1 MTPKEKAI
9 ELVGSYVDI
18 MPSLDGQTGDEIM
31 KHAKECATLA
41 VKELV
46 ALSKWTASS
55 NRMAFWENVE
65 NEIQNINW
73 HIT

>member
-1 MTPKEKAI
+1 MFLNFSAA
-9 ELVGSYVDI
+9 
-18 MPSLDGQTGDEIM
+18 QTGDKIM

-46 ALSKWTASS
+46 ALSKWTAFS
-55 NRMAFWENVE
+55 NIMTFLENVE

>member
-1 MTPKEKAI
+1 
-9 ELVGSYVDI
+9 
-18 MPSLDGQTGDEIM
+18 M

-55 NRMAFWENVE
+55 NIMTFWENVE

>member
-1 MTPKEKAI
+1 
-9 ELVGSYVDI
+9 
-18 MPSLDGQTGDEIM
+18 M
-31 KHAKECATLA
+31 KYAKECATLA

-46 ALSKWTASS
+46 ALSKWTAFS
-55 NRMAFWENVE
+55 NIMTFLENVE